1 MGLLKSMIGN
11 IVAKTMARK
20 LKNSTITEDDIKPL
34 LREIRIAL
42 LDADVNLT
50 VVKKFINDV
59 KDQTVGQILDE
70 NLAPSE
76 FVLNIIKQEL
86 IKILGTKQA
95 PLVTDKKINKY
106 MLVGLNGA
114 GKTTTAA
121 KIANQLKNV
130 DNKKPMLVGLDI
142 YRPAAIEQLRQLASD
157 IHVDFYENG
166 TNPVTQ
172 TARTALELADQK
184 GDNLVIFDTAGRLQ
198 TNQELM
204 DELVDIKKAV
214 QPDEILLVVDAM
226 SGQDI
231 INVAQQFHDCLKLT
245 GIVITKLDS
254 DARAGAALSLAALL
268 NVPIKL
274 SGVGEK
280 IGSLDVFYPERIA
293 DRILGLGDIVSLA
306 EKAADQVDERAA
318 KGMLKRMLAGKMD
331 LEDLMK
337 QMKQMSGMGS
347 LGSIIGMLPGMD
359 DKISDDQIGEAEEK
373 IRVWQILL
381 SSMTLKERR
390 NPALFKKQ
398 PNRRARVIKG
408 SGRKP
413 EELNKL
419 LKQWE
424 VSSKK
429 MAELGRQLQ
438 KGVNPFNKNFK
449 DLMN

>member
-11 IVAKTMARK
+11 IVAKTMSRK
-20 LKNSTITEDDIKPL
+20 LKNSTITEEDVRPL

-50 VVKKFINDV
+50 VVKKFINDI
-59 KDQTVGQILDE
+59 KEETVGHILDD
-70 NLAPSE
+70 NVSATD
-76 FVLNIIKQEL
+76 FVLSIIKKQL
-86 IKILGTKQA
+86 IKILGDKQA
-95 PLVTDKKINKY
+95 SLTTDKKINKY

-130 DNKKPMLVGLDI
+130 NNKHPMLVGLDI

-157 IHVDFYENG
+157 IKADFYENG

-172 TARTALELADQK
+172 TARIALELAEQK

-204 DELVDIKKAV
+204 DELIDIKKAV
-214 QPDEILLVVDAM
+214 QPDEILFVVDAM

-231 INVAQQFHDCLKLT
+231 INVAKEFHETLKLT

-268 NVPIKL
+268 GVPIKL

-280 IGSLDVFYPERIA
+280 IGSLDIFYPERIA
-293 DRILGLGDIVSLA
+293 DRILGLGDIVTLA
-306 EKAADQVDERAA
+306 EKAADQVDEKAA

-337 QMKQMSGMGS
+337 QMQQMAGLGS
-347 LGSIIGMLPGMD
+347 LGSIVGMLPGMANS
-359 DKISDDQIGEAEEK
+359 ISDNDIEQAEEK
-373 IRVWQILL
+373 IKIWQVLL

-390 NPALFKKQ
+390 NPSLFKKQ
-398 PNRRARVIKG
+398 PNRRSRVIKG

-413 EELNKL
+413 EELNRL

-424 VSSKK
+424 ASSKK
-429 MAELGRQLQ
+429 MADLGRQLQ
-438 KGVNPFNKNFK
+438 KGINPFNKNFK